1 MDKKTAI
8 IEALGIFYP
17 NTSTILQ
24 KYYKSCKNENLTFEI
39 FVDILCRKT
48 YNLSKDLG
56 ISATTVS
63 RLMKELFPDRIS
75 GNTGTKPHVHILQRA
90 ELKHCSRCDLV
101 KSFENFRKNKSN
113 RQGLNTYCKV
123 CHLETTAGTQ
133 PARQA
138 EYRSSKIQRTVGW
151 TETDKIKL
159 FYSKCPKGYHV
170 DHIIPLNGELISGLH
185 VLSNLQYLPAKEN
198 CSKSNTYSIV

>member
-8 IEALGIFYP
+8 MEALDIFYP
-17 NTSTILQ
+17 NISTILQ

-39 FVDILCRKT
+39 FVDILCRET

-56 ISATTVS
+56 ISAATVS
-63 RLMKELFPDRIS
+63 RLMKEMFPDRIS

-90 ELKHCSRCDLV
+90 ELKHCSRCNFV

-123 CHLETTAGTQ
+123 CHLETTASTQ
-133 PARQA
+133 AARQA
-138 EYRSSKIQRTVGW
+138 EYKSSKIQRTVGW

-170 DHIIPLNGELISGLH
+170 DHIIPLNGELVSGLH

-198 CSKSNTYSIV
+198 CSKSNTYSIQ

>member
-8 IEALGIFYP
+8 MEALDIFYP

-39 FVDILCRKT
+39 FVDILCRET

-123 CHLETTAGTQ
+123 CHLETTASTQ

-138 EYRSSKIQRTVGW
+138 EYKSSKIQRTVGW

-170 DHIIPLNGELISGLH
+170 DHIIPLNGELVSGLH

-198 CSKSNTYSIV
+198 CSKSNTYSIE

>member
-39 FVDILCRKT
+39 FVDILCRET

-198 CSKSNTYSIV
+198 CSKSNTYSIE

>member
-8 IEALGIFYP
+8 MEALDIFYP

-24 KYYKSCKNENLTFEI
+24 KYQKSCKNENLTFEI
-39 FVDILCRKT
+39 FVDTLCKET

-56 ISATTVS
+56 ISAATVS

-90 ELKHCSRCDLV
+90 ELKHCSRCNLV

-123 CHLETTAGTQ
+123 CHLETTASTQ
-133 PARQA
+133 AARQA
-138 EYRSSKIQRTVGW
+138 EYKSSKIQRTVGW

-170 DHIIPLNGELISGLH
+170 DHIIPLNGELVSGLH

-198 CSKSNTYSIV
+198 CSKSNLYTVQ

>member
-1 MDKKTAI
+1 M
-8 IEALGIFYP
+8 EALDIFYP

-39 FVDILCRKT
+39 FVDILCRET

-56 ISATTVS
+56 ISAATVS

-123 CHLETTAGTQ
+123 CHLETTASTQ
-133 PARQA
+133 AARQA
-138 EYRSSKIQRTVGW
+138 EYKSSKIQRTVGW

-170 DHIIPLNGELISGLH
+170 DHIIPLNGELVSGLH

-198 CSKSNTYSIV
+198 CSKSNTYSIQ